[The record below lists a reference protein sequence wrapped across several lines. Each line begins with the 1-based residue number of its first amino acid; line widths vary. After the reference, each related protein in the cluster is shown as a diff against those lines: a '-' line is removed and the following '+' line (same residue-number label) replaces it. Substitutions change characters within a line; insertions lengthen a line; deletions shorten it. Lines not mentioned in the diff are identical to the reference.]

1 MQIKWYGHSC
11 FLFTSNTRVRVL
23 TDPFNEKVG
32 YQLPRVEA
40 DIVTTSHEHY
50 DHNNVKIVKGN
61 FTYINQLG
69 KFSQNGVA
77 ITGIPTFHD
86 NENGVKKGKNTVYKF
101 TIDGMDLCHCGDLG
115 HVLTKE
121 QVSEIGPVDVLLV
134 PVGGFYSIDA
144 TAAAEVVKQLKP
156 QIIIPM
162 HYRTKAFNPS
172 NLAIDGVNKFL
183 TVMGGGKKLE
193 RQEIQINQADLE
205 KYAGVVVLEYAN
217 D

>member
-1 MQIKWYGHSC
+1 MQIKWYGHAC
-11 FLFTSNTRVRVL
+11 FLLAGNSRVRVL

-69 KFSQNGVA
+69 KFSQNGVV

-86 NENGVKKGKNTVYKF
+86 NENGVIKGKNTVYKF

-134 PVGGFYSIDA
+134 PVGGFYTIDA

-156 QIIIPM
+156 QVIIPM

-172 NLAIDGVNKFL
+172 NPAIEGVNKFL

-193 RQEIQINQADLE
+193 RQEIQISKADLE
-205 KYAGVVVLEYAN
+205 KYAGVVVLEY
-217 D
+217 